1 MSKQIGFMRVQLIC
15 QSSYGLLSGKTI
27 LALLSI
33 YLLSCDA
40 QTSPSKDEAERVKTD
55 ISAEDPTSI
64 QMSNGSSLVL
74 PAGAAPEGSEVRLQ
88 STSTLPVFDS
98 LGTAEISPG
107 SLAINVSVYNS
118 SGERLSELEQ
128 PMLVGLPI
136 QAASLLLVENSE
148 ANLCAF
154 LSALDKSLL
163 VWRAANI
170 KVVKNKAQFLTTKLG
185 KFQLAYC
192 GDTALSGFSEVEDEK
207 LTSVDNWEITH
218 NIDAATGAAKEKDL
232 ELSYEIPAAYLSGAN
247 SLCVFMLSAKE
258 KSGGEDFEPVAML
271 ASGAFTVKSGAAANI
286 KLPFASS
293 NLDHDG
299 VFLGIAMLG
308 KGKSCSW
315 TSIVDIEVLFESQD
329 EYLSYYVFHL
339 SNDEVKAENIS
350 SMGKGLRS
358 YSSITLKM
366 GFDQQAGTAAPTVSS
381 EFPKGV
387 ASCVVTG
394 SNSENKFLSAASF
407 NILLDPLEIDGETSA
422 SYFLS
427 TPSNLK
433 VKSGLEVYVGMTCL
447 DIEKD
452 AKRAE
457 LPGDGAKSYIIKF
470 DNVVKNATYRLV
482 PNSILLVEAAA
493 SPSRCLSISQSTA
506 SVRYKIASND
516 VTSGAI
522 SPILQYLF
530 LPSLE
535 STSSETTYKAD
546 LYPGCTLDAFS
557 GTILG
562 SKEVSAAYAQILQL
576 DFRN

>member
-1 MSKQIGFMRVQLIC
+1 MSKQLGFMRVFSIC
-15 QSSYGLLSGKTI
+15 QSSSKSLSSVVTMTLLFVLLS
-27 LALLSI
+27 
-33 YLLSCDA
+33 SCDA

-55 ISAEDPTSI
+55 ISAEEPTAI

-163 VWRAANI
+163 VWRAGKI
-170 KVVKNKAQFLTTKLG
+170 KVVENKAQFLTTKLG

-192 GDTALSGFSEVEDEK
+192 GDAALSGFSEVEDEK
-207 LTSVDNWEITH
+207 LTSVDDWEITH
-218 NIDAATGAAKEKDL
+218 NIDATTGAAKEKDL
-232 ELSYEIPAAYLSGAN
+232 ELSYEIPATYLSGAN
-247 SLCVFMLSAKE
+247 SLCVFMLSAKK
-258 KSGGEDFEPVAML
+258 KSDGDDFEPVTML
-271 ASGAFTVKSGAAANI
+271 ASAAFTVKSGAATSI

-315 TSIVDIEVLFESQD
+315 TSIVDIEVLFDSQD

-339 SNDEVKAENIS
+339 SNDEVKAQNLG
-350 SMGKGLRS
+350 SMGKGTRS
-358 YSSITLKM
+358 YSSVTLTM
-366 GFDQQAGTAAPTVSS
+366 GFEPQAGTTAPVMS
-381 EFPKGV
+381 EFPKGL

-394 SNSENKFLSAASF
+394 SNAENKFLSAASY
-407 NILLDPLEIDGETSA
+407 NVVLDPLEIDGKTSA
-422 SYFLS
+422 NYLFS

-433 VKSGLEVYVGMTCL
+433 VNSALEVYVGITCIDL
-447 DIEKD
+447 EKD

-470 DNVVKNATYRLV
+470 DGVVKNATYRLV
-482 PNSILLVEAAA
+482 PHSILLVEAVA
-493 SPSRCLSISQSTA
+493 SPSRCLAFSQSTA
-506 SVRYKIASND
+506 SARFKVPSYEA
-516 VTSGAI
+516 TSAAI
-522 SPILQYLF
+522 NPVLQYLF
-530 LPSLE
+530 LPSLK

-546 LYPGCTLDAFS
+546 LYPGCTLDSFT
-557 GTILG
+557 GTLIG
-562 SKEVSAAYAQILQL
+562 SKDVPSAISQSLPL